1 MLSSDIRPPSGQP
14 ERTPLSFSIDGLQA
28 REELLFKSLVRL
40 LGHRMLHNWAYC
52 QPMLSSSVNLK
63 VIAEGIKLPSFALD
77 AAQQVLTLGSQS
89 MPRPFY
95 LTLPLRAD
103 DLEKELNRIGTLITQ
118 KNAVLPI
125 TIAPNYLQSNLPN
138 QLNDNDNASDSQE
151 LLRLLRWPPTH
162 LLGGS
167 GRIRIATLMT
177 GQPMTLNMLQ
187 ARSGQT
193 SQNCAEFISD
203 LKHAGLVVMV
213 EPSTAA
219 PPERLNIGADGTEKT
234 AHAPSQPAAN
244 LLARIRNRLGL
255 FVKR

>member
-14 ERTPLSFSIDGLQA
+14 EKMPLSFSIDGLQA

-40 LGHRMLHNWAYC
+40 LSHRTLHNWAYC
-52 QPMLSSSVNLK
+52 QPMLSSNVNLK

-89 MPRPFY
+89 TLRPFY

-138 QLNDNDNASDSQE
+138 QLNDIASDPHV
-151 LLRLLRWPPTH
+151 LMRLLRWPPTH
-162 LLGGS
+162 LLGGL

-177 GQPMTLNMLQ
+177 GQPMTLNMLE

-193 SQNCAEFISD
+193 SQNCADFISD
-203 LKHAGLVVMV
+203 LKNAGLVVMV
-213 EPSTAA
+213 ESNSVA
-219 PPERLNIGADGTEKT
+219 PPERFNTGADGTEKT
-234 AHAPSQPAAN
+234 AHAPNQPAAN